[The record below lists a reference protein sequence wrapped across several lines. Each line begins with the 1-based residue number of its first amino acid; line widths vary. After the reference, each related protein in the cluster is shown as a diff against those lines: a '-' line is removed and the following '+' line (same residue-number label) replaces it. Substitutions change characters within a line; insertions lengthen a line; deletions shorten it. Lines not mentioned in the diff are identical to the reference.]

1 MIEHRVRTLSALLTV
16 ALATGHSEIE
26 PDLEPLK
33 VLLFIVP
40 NATKSLTRPRTSTQ
54 T

>member
-26 PDLEPLK
+26 PDPEPLK
-33 VLLFIVP
+33 VLLSIVP
-40 NATKSLTRPRTSTQ
+40 NATRA
-54 T
+54 